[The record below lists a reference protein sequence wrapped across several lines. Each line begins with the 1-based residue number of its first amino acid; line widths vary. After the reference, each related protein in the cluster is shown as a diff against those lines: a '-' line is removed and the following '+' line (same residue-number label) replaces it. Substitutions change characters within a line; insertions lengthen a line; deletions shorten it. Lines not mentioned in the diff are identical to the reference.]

1 MTTRQHRALSAEP
14 LVVTCHSHF
23 SSKCLSPH
31 VSERAAFTTI
41 AMAFDPHEAD
51 IKRPVATPAV
61 SRACA
66 ITHRP
71 LFWRCRRWIWPSAN
85 FVPSAW
91 FGTHNRE
98 PYLFHN
104 IGDALFQPP
113 VITNGSPIGKR
124 RKLAWHR
131 CPMRRGREM
140 SSCPIAGNSIIAG
153 AYEPSDEFG
162 LFVGVATPTADR
174 AKSGKSSRTL
184 KPLRDPC
191 LMMPSPRKGRGKNKV
206 SHRAVPL
213 PAAFVRS
220 PRYCGV
226 WKARQREIADQA
238 RRLAVEE
245 VGHSRRL
252 RWFAPF
258 GP

>member
-153 AYEPSDEFG
+153 AYEPSMNSGCSSG
-162 LFVGVATPTADR
+162 L
-174 AKSGKSSRTL
+174 L
-184 KPLRDPC
+184 
-191 LMMPSPRKGRGKNKV
+191 PRPQTEPNQENRRG
-206 SHRAVPL
+206 P
-213 PAAFVRS
+213 
-220 PRYCGV
+220 
-226 WKARQREIADQA
+226 
-238 RRLAVEE
+238 
-245 VGHSRRL
+245 
-252 RWFAPF
+252 
-258 GP
+258 